1 VSESAA
7 MEQRRETVQVDDRV
21 LQIIDLALDEDRGA
35 GDWTSRWTVSART
48 RVHARIIA
56 KADGV
61 VAGLMVAKAV
71 FRRLDPRVE
80 FEFAAQDGAR
90 IAAGDVLC
98 SIRGPGR
105 TVLTGERTALN
116 FLQRLSG
123 IASLTRR
130 FVDAVDGTG
139 VRILDTRKTTPA
151 WRALEKAAVR
161 AGGGE
166 NHRAGLYDAVLIK
179 ENHIMVAGG
188 IAEALQK
195 VHDQNTRGLPVI
207 VEVRSVEEATLAA
220 DNGADRLL
228 LDNMETPT
236 IKEIVRLVRRRSP
249 RPELEAS
256 GNMSLARVPEV
267 AATGVDFI
275 SVGALTH
282 SAPALDLS
290 LEVDRL

>member
-1 VSESAA
+1 